1 MAIEPAVSEDGSAA
15 TPRLYMV
22 GNAHIDPVWL
32 WRWTEGCAEAI
43 GTCWAAVDLLER
55 CPSVVFTRGDV
66 MVYRWIEELEPALFE
81 RIRSFV
87 RAGRWVIVNAW
98 IVQPD

>member
-1 MAIEPAVSEDGSAA
+1 MTVEPGAGEEGAAA

-55 CPSVVFTRGDV
+55 CPGVVFTRGDV
-66 MVYRWIEELEPALFE
+66 MVYRWIKSWSRRCSSASAPSSA
-81 RIRSFV
+81 
-87 RAGRWVIVNAW
+87 RAAGSS
-98 IVQPD
+98 